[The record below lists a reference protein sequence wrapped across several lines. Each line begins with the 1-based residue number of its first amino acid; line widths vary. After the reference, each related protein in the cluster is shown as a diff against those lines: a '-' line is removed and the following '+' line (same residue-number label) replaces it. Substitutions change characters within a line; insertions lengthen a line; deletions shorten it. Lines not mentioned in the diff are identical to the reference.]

1 MCGLDEIKNK
11 KKILAQYL
19 AHSTAYNMLDRDGD
33 EDGSDEIMKLIT
45 VLTGIHSLKPVFI
58 IS

>member
-1 MCGLDEIKNK
+1 
-11 KKILAQYL
+11 
-19 AHSTAYNMLDRDGD
+19 MLDRDGD